1 MKIKNLLIAIGLCT
15 SLFFIT
21 SCGDS
26 ATKKFVKELNTSYT
40 NDGKEVE
47 LTGYIFTF
55 HGAMVWGD
63 LVKVGLYNVA
73 GQTDGAIAT
82 LKIKF
87 GKEANQ
93 IFIPEKYHGNEIEI
107 YDNTGKKHGYLQKI
121 TVKGIVHYTNKN
133 WKEKLEQEKEG
144 KKDMFSNNPAMQ
156 KVREKSLNQAEEA
169 AQEREK
175 KTGDPNDYSF
185 EVLVSEMLVK

>member
-1 MKIKNLLIAIGLCT
+1 MKTKNLLIAIGLCT